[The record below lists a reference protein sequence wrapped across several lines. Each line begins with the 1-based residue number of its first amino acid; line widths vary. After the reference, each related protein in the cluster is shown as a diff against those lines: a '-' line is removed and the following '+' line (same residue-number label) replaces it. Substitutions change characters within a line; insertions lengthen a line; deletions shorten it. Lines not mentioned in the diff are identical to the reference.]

1 MIIFPFLL
9 HDEKKR
15 HHGPKSQRRD
25 LTISMNDLTDTTSS
39 SPTTRRG
46 ATSAD
51 EKNNDTRQ
59 QLLVPVEATGDP
71 PQSQRT
77 TIPLPRPPAIVVSKK
92 PRDKRLHECF
102 TITLLEEG
110 QGGGVRIV
118 CKYCQDYVKTLQK
131 FNPTKART
139 HLTTQCT
146 GVDEALRKIL
156 LDSTQQGMRTNV
168 GMGPS
173 FSSAVG
179 GALASKTAAAS
190 TEQQVMALSSSSLLA
205 SSSAQTGRK
214 GDSSYPRSPSRASLS
229 FHSNNAEFLVSDDAS
244 LQTLLSWTTTACTSA
259 SSIILA

>member
-1 MIIFPFLL
+1 
-9 HDEKKR
+9 
-15 HHGPKSQRRD
+15 
-25 LTISMNDLTDTTSS
+25 MNDLTDTTSS

-51 EKNNDTRQ
+51 EKNNDTL
-59 QLLVPVEATGDP
+59 QLLPVPVEASGL

-102 TITLLEEG
+102 TITPLEEG

-156 LDSTQQGMRTNV
+156 LDSAQQGMKTNV

-179 GALASKTAAAS
+179 GALASTTAAAAAS
-190 TEQQVMALSSSSLLA
+190 TEQQVMASSSSSLLV
-205 SSSAQTGRK
+205 SPSAQTVRK
-214 GDSSYPRSPSRASLS
+214 GDSPYPRPPSRASLS
-229 FHSNNAEFLVSDDAS
+229 FHSNNAEFLVSDD
-244 LQTLLSWTTTACTSA
+244 
-259 SSIILA
+259 